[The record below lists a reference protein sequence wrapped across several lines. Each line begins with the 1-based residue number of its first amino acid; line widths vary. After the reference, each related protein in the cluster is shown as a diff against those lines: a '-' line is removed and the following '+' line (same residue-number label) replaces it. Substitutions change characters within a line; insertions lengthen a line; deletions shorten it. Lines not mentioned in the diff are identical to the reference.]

1 MGTGAAV
8 QVKDLGCYSR
18 GLGRTLDQGVTW
30 SEPRWEGGGE
40 GRVGW
45 KGCLCGRCTVLNAGH
60 QARPPQSPV
69 PRSPLFLVPELTPL
83 TLSRP
88 SLRLL
93 RGQEQKAP
101 RSERP
106 AGMRLATSQEAM
118 PGSSWGYSWKHTL
131 YCAWHT

>member
-1 MGTGAAV
+1 MWMVHNSECRAPGT
-8 QVKDLGCYSR
+8 S
-18 GLGRTLDQGVTW
+18 
-30 SEPRWEGGGE
+30 
-40 GRVGW
+40 
-45 KGCLCGRCTVLNAGH
+45 
-60 QARPPQSPV
+60 PQSPV

-88 SLRLL
+88 SSRLL

-118 PGSSWGYSWKHTL
+118 PGSSWGIPGSTL
-131 YCAWHT
+131 CTVPGT